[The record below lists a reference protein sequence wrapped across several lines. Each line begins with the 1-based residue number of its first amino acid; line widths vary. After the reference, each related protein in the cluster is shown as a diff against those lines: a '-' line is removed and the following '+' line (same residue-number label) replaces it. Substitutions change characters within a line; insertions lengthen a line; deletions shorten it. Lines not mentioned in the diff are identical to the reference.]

1 MMIITGCAA
10 LYHKSFVDSYIERF
24 KDAVESKLESAGEAH
39 LRKAQFKTIEDTV
52 HMVWL
57 QLMRRKAPEAN
68 IKVGKYQLLTKLGLL
83 FLR

>member
-1 MMIITGCAA
+1 
-10 LYHKSFVDSYIERF
+10 
-24 KDAVESKLESAGEAH
+24 
-39 LRKAQFKTIEDTV
+39 
-52 HMVWL
+52 MVWL